1 MTPEQFLDRLSKA
14 RTGPASSVVRAN
26 SSVGS
31 ESVYLFLG
39 PESYNRERCR
49 RALIE
54 AALDPSL
61 PPEEREAGF
70 TRHDLDQVP
79 LASALDDARSLSL
92 FATRRVIW
100 LARAESAL
108 PRGKSIEAPA
118 GEEEDSA
125 GSGGAAAALASYL
138 RHPTPGTVVVI
149 DAARFEFDGEDKAR
163 LERVRKFYSA
173 VPVPAQVEF
182 RPFSPEAVRALAQ
195 SLARASGLQL
205 GLAELALLIDA
216 TGGDASR
223 IAVEIEKLKL
233 LAGSRKVTADDI
245 AALVPNAQ
253 AATIFALVAAL
264 GRGDRSRALETL
276 DTLSRAGEYMPLA
289 LTFLA
294 TQFRMALA
302 AREAGLRGAGEIQAH
317 FSKLGAR
324 IWPERA
330 REIGQTMEAFPKA
343 RLERAVV
350 KLFEADRDLRGAHP
364 DDRIVMEEM
373 ILELTAR

>member
-1 MTPEQFLDRLSKA
+1 MTPEQFLDRVSKK
-14 RTGPASSVVRAN
+14 GP
-26 SSVGS
+26 

-49 RALIE
+49 RALVE
-54 AALDPSL
+54 AVLDPSL
-61 PPEEREAGF
+61 SLEEREAGF
-70 TRHDLDQVP
+70 TRHDLDQVG
-79 LASALDDARSLSL
+79 LASALDEARSMSL

-100 LARAESAL
+100 LARAESVL
-108 PRGKSIEAPA
+108 PRGKSIEAPTGA
-118 GEEEDSA
+118 DEESS
-125 GSGGAAAALASYL
+125 GSGGAVAALESYL
-138 RHPTPGTVVVI
+138 RHPTPGTTIVI
-149 DAARFEFDGEDKAR
+149 DAARLDFDGEDKAR
-163 LERVRKFYSA
+163 MERVRKFYA
-173 VPVPAQVEF
+173 AVPAQVEF
-182 RPFSPEAVRALAQ
+182 RPFSPEAARALAQ
-195 SLARASGLQL
+195 SLARAAGLQL
-205 GLAELALLIDA
+205 GLAELALLLDA

-233 LAGSRKVTADDI
+233 LAGTRKVTADDI
-245 AALVPNAQ
+245 AALVPDAQ
-253 AATIFALVAAL
+253 ATTIFALVAAL

-276 DTLSRAGEYMPLA
+276 DTLARAGEYMPLA

-330 REIGQTMEAFPKA
+330 REIGQTVEAFPKA

-350 KLFEADRDLRGAHP
+350 KLFEADRDLRDARP